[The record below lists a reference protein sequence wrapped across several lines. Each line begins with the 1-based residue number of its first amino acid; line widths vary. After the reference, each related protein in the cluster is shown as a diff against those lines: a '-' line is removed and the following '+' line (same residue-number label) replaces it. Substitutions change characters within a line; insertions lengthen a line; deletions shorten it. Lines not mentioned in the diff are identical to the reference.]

1 MSSNFKWFI
10 TNWHEYVYP
19 QSYTP
24 AFQILGGLML
34 GLAFGPYHESFLMTI
49 VSYMAFELILVIAT
63 RGRNP
68 AIYDWRVRIA
78 AISLGI
84 IGLLFSKYLWSRMR
98 S

>member
-1 MSSNFKWFI
+1 MSSSFKWFMA
-10 TNWHEYVYP
+10 NWQECLYP

-49 VSYMAFELILVIAT
+49 VSYMAFELILVLAT
-63 RGRNP
+63 YGRIP
-68 AIYDWRVRIA
+68 AIYDWRVRII